1 LQTFVTFVSFVV
13 NKGLS
18 TGEFTMPRKVK
29 IILNPMADM
38 GNAWR
43 IARDLRSI
51 TEQHGGVDWSGTVY
65 PGHAIEL
72 ARQARD
78 QGYDL
83 VIAMGGDG
91 TVHEVVNG
99 LMQIPEDKR
108 PILGVVPAGSG
119 NDFAHSI
126 KVSRVSSEALTCAL
140 KGEPSTVDLGRMTD
154 GQGHTEYFDNTL
166 GIGFGAIVTIRSHR
180 LPVLRG
186 FLMYLTAVLQTIIL
200 DHHPIR
206 MQIETDTETWEQG
219 VIYLILCNGP
229 REGGGFLVAPD
240 AKIDDGILH
249 YALIK
254 DVSRPMMFRIVPE
267 VMKGTHGRFKEV
279 KMGTCKKFSLTANR
293 PLFIHADGEIF
304 TGPGT
309 DLRKIS
315 IEILPNALRV
325 VRG

>member
-1 LQTFVTFVSFVV
+1 MQ
-13 NKGLS
+13 
-18 TGEFTMPRKVK
+18 RKVK

-72 ARQARD
+72 ARQAGE
-78 QGYDL
+78 QGYDM

-99 LMQIPEDKR
+99 LMQVPEDRR
-108 PILGVVPAGSG
+108 PTLGVVPAGSG
-119 NDFAHSI
+119 NDFAHGIDASNDSA
-126 KVSRVSSEALTCAL
+126 KALRCAL
-140 KGEPSTVDLGRMTD
+140 DGNPSAVDLGLMTD
-154 GQGHTEYFDNTL
+154 DRGHKEYFDNTL

-180 LPVLRG
+180 LPILRG
-186 FLMYLTAVLQTIIL
+186 FLMYLTAVIQTIIL
-200 DHHPIR
+200 DHNPIA
-206 MQIETDTETWEQG
+206 MQIESDDEKWEQK

-229 REGGGFLVAPD
+229 REGGGFLIAPE
-240 AKIDDGILH
+240 ARIDDGILH
-249 YALIK
+249 YAMIT

-267 VMKGTHGRFKEV
+267 VMKGTHGRFKQV

-293 PLFIHADGEIF
+293 PLYIHADGEIF
-304 TGPGT
+304 SGPGS
-309 DLRKIS
+309 DLRKVS
-315 IEILPNALRV
+315 IEILPKALKV

>member
-1 LQTFVTFVSFVV
+1 MQ
-13 NKGLS
+13 
-18 TGEFTMPRKVK
+18 RKVK

-43 IARDLRSI
+43 VARDLRSI
-51 TEQHGGVDWSGTVY
+51 TEQHGSVDWSGTVY

-72 ARQARD
+72 AKQAGE
-78 QGYDL
+78 QGYNM

-99 LMQIPEDKR
+99 LMQIPEASR
-108 PILGVVPAGSG
+108 PLLGVVPVGSG

-126 KVSRVSSEALTCAL
+126 KASTTPTEALTCAL
-140 KGEPSTVDLGRMTD
+140 NGEASTVDLGVMIDEHGRK
-154 GQGHTEYFDNTL
+154 EYFDNTL
-166 GIGFGAIVTIRSHR
+166 GIGFGAIVTIRSHQ

-186 FLMYLTAVLQTIIL
+186 FLMYLTAVIQTIIL
-200 DHHPIR
+200 DHNPIH
-206 MQIETDTETWEQG
+206 MQIETDDEKWEQKA
-219 VIYLILCNGP
+219 VYLIICNGP

-240 AKIDDGILH
+240 AKIDDGLFH
-249 YALIK
+249 YAMIT

-267 VMKGTHGRFKEV
+267 VMKGTHGRFKQV
-279 KMGTCKKFSLTANR
+279 KMGTCKKFSLIANR
-293 PLFIHADGEIF
+293 PLYIHADGEIF

-309 DLRKIS
+309 DLRKVS
-315 IEILPNALRV
+315 FEILPNALRV

>member
-1 LQTFVTFVSFVV
+1 
-13 NKGLS
+13 
-18 TGEFTMPRKVK
+18 MPRKIK

-72 ARQARD
+72 AKQAGD
-78 QGYDL
+78 QGYDM

-99 LMQIPEDKR
+99 LMQLPEEKR
-108 PILGVVPAGSG
+108 PILGIVPAGSG
-119 NDFAHSI
+119 NDFAHGINAS
-126 KVSRVSSEALTCAL
+126 KTPTEALRRAL
-140 KGEPSTVDLGRMTD
+140 DGEANTVDLGVMTD
-154 GQGHTEYFDNTL
+154 KHGHKEYFDNTL

-186 FLMYLTAVLQTIIL
+186 FLMYLTAVIQTIIL
-200 DHHPIR
+200 DHNAIH
-206 MQIETDTETWEQG
+206 MQIETDTEKWEQG

-229 REGGGFLVAPD
+229 REGGGFLIAPE
-240 AKIDDGILH
+240 ARIDDGILH

-254 DVSRPMMFRIVPE
+254 DVSRAMMFRIVPE

-279 KMGTCKKFSLTANR
+279 KMGTCRKFSLTANR
-293 PLFIHADGEIF
+293 PLYIHADGEIF

-309 DLRKIS
+309 DLRKVS
-315 IEILPNALRV
+315 FEILPNALKV